1 MPTVAAWRSWP
12 RYDGCGRVGS
22 SSSRGGEP
30 TPRSSQRRVPR
41 RASRGVR
48 ASCVRPSIGARSAE
62 SLIGIARASEER
74 YLPNASPLNRVA
86 ARDQLALILRTGAV
100 LADTDRRVAPR
111 GVILVERLITDSKSA
126 LYRHSDADL
135 HEALEQALQALDD
148 QR

>member
-1 MPTVAAWRSWP
+1 MEILAPVRRLRAHRELVVAR
-12 RYDGCGRVGS
+12 
-22 SSSRGGEP
+22 
-30 TPRSSQRRVPR
+30 R
-41 RASRGVR
+41 RADDEIV
-48 ASCVRPSIGARSAE
+48 ATARPSPRLSWRTSELCTTEHRRALAE

-86 ARDQLALILRTGAV
+86 ARDQLALILRTGAM
-100 LADTDRRVAPR
+100 LADIDRRVAPR